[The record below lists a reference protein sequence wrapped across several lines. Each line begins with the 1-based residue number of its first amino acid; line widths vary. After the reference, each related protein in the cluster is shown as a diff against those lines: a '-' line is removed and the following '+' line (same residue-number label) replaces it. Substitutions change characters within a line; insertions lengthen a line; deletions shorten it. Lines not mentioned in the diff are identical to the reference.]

1 MSKDALSRS
10 NTAGLKANTSARH
23 VADLVALAPDVIL
36 ASGGTNPG
44 PLLQATRT
52 VPARLDSEREG
63 EMTSRLLDHRRRLG
77 PCLAVVA
84 AIVLLCGSSI
94 LAPAQGDPLPKIG
107 YLGFGAA
114 TPPTFFQKRMR
125 ELGYS
130 EGKDVE
136 VEYRFADGRPEK
148 LPALARE
155 LVDAKV
161 NVIVAIGDE
170 AIVAAKNATRT
181 IPIAMVAC
189 DAITTGFVASLNR
202 PGGNVTGVTC
212 LTSELMPKR
221 MGIFRELL
229 PSASRAVVLFNPEN
243 VSKPPEA
250 ARTVELAKELGL
262 DAKAVQF
269 RMAEDIERAFSAF
282 AADRPDGL
290 IVLTEQRSMLHAK
303 LMAELSRRE
312 RLPVLHSFSEG
323 VHAGGLIS
331 YGPHQPEMVSIATG
345 YVAKILKGAK
355 PAELPVEQPTR
366 FELVINLKTARET
379 GLTIPPMLLARADG
393 VIE

>member
-1 MSKDALSRS
+1 M
-10 NTAGLKANTSARH
+10 
-23 VADLVALAPDVIL
+23 
-36 ASGGTNPG
+36 
-44 PLLQATRT
+44 
-52 VPARLDSEREG
+52 
-63 EMTSRLLDHRRRLG
+63 
-77 PCLAVVA
+77 
-84 AIVLLCGSSI
+84 VLLCGSSI
-94 LAPAQGDPLPKIG
+94 IAPAQGDSLPKIG

-136 VEYRFADGRPEK
+136 VEYRFADGRPEN

-189 DAITTGFVASLNR
+189 DAVTTGFVASLAR
-202 PGGNVTGVTC
+202 PGGNLTGVTC

-229 PSASRAVVLFNPEN
+229 PSASRVVVLFNPEN

-250 ARTVELAKELGL
+250 ARTVELATGTETLDFLGYSFRFERDLKGRPWRYLNLFPSRKSMGKERDKIRELTCPRQGHKPVSEVIEELNEHLRGWKNYFKIGYCRREFRKINYFVRRRMIQHLHRRSQRGYNLPKRINPYAYLDQLGL
-262 DAKAVQF
+262 MQ
-269 RMAEDIERAFSAF
+269 
-282 AADRPDGL
+282 L
-290 IVLTEQRSMLHAK
+290 
-303 LMAELSRRE
+303 
-312 RLPVLHSFSEG
+312 
-323 VHAGGLIS
+323 
-331 YGPHQPEMVSIATG
+331 
-345 YVAKILKGAK
+345 
-355 PAELPVEQPTR
+355 
-366 FELVINLKTARET
+366 
-379 GLTIPPMLLARADG
+379 
-393 VIE
+393 